1 MFKSSIKIFTIFGIE
16 IRLDYSWFIIF
27 ALFAYYFGFQYFPQV
42 LPGLNPGLM
51 ALVTLITVILFFF
64 SVLFHEMSHSL
75 VARKQG
81 IPVNRI
87 SLFIF
92 GGMAQIE
99 KEADNPGSEF
109 VMAVAG
115 PLASF
120 FLALV
125 FGMGWL
131 AARGTAVAVEP
142 LRYLTIINIMLGAF
156 NLLPG
161 FPLDGG
167 RVLRSIIWKTTGN
180 LNRATYIAM
189 ISGRVIGFLMV
200 AVGILFIFIGNFLGG
215 VWLAF
220 IGWFLQS
227 SAYNS
232 YRQTVFESAAKGV
245 KVADVMNENIITVPR
260 TITLEE
266 LIDNYFMK
274 YNYGRFPVVEGKRNH
289 RFIGVISLHDVKSFS
304 QEERISTMVGEVVK
318 TFSPQEVINPDME
331 ISEAIKLM
339 SSHDLGH
346 LVIMDGEKVK
356 GIITRSDVMR
366 FIKLQSEL
374 H

>member
-131 AARGTAVAVEP
+131 AARGTAVVVEP

-260 TITLEE
+260 TITLEG

>member
-131 AARGTAVAVEP
+131 AARGTAVVVEP